1 MAVRQTIASANN
13 RTARLRRHRLL
24 VSRDLEAAEGVG
36 QKKSSSPSFRP
47 ASLDLATRSASAAQE
62 AASQAFRSSCGL
74 RSSPASDFKANF
86 ALSGSRVGSGGAV
99 KRVGARTAEVRG
111 SNPLS
116 STGKSARAAP
126 GGPAAAAQ
134 PPFLCYSAWCQR
146 TRHGG
151 NPEDRRRSW
160 LRTLS
165 ATAGS
170 QERTRIARCRGS
182 AA

>member
-116 STGKSARAAP
+116 STKDNRLATQGQTDPRIWTEPSRP
-126 GGPAAAAQ
+126 ISGSMHRRP
-134 PPFLCYSAWCQR
+134 CQR
-146 TRHGG
+146 LA
-151 NPEDRRRSW
+151 PSPPALRRP
-160 LRTLS
+160 
-165 ATAGS
+165 
-170 QERTRIARCRGS
+170 
-182 AA
+182 

>member
-116 STGKSARAAP
+116 STRKSAQTDVISYATGSHDISVACRAKNRSPRAVRRFS
-126 GGPAAAAQ
+126 GR
-134 PPFLCYSAWCQR
+134 FL
-146 TRHGG
+146 TR
-151 NPEDRRRSW
+151 
-160 LRTLS
+160 L
-165 ATAGS
+165 A
-170 QERTRIARCRGS
+170 
-182 AA
+182 

>member
-116 STGKSARAAP
+116 STKESA
-126 GGPAAAAQ
+126 Q
-134 PPFLCYSAWCQR
+134 IDVISSAVEQ
-146 TRHGG
+146 H
-151 NPEDRRRSW
+151 DI
-160 LRTLS
+160 S
-165 ATAGS
+165 ATCG
-170 QERTRIARCRGS
+170 RGS
-182 AA
+182 RSAKSIPPSLRPIEGA